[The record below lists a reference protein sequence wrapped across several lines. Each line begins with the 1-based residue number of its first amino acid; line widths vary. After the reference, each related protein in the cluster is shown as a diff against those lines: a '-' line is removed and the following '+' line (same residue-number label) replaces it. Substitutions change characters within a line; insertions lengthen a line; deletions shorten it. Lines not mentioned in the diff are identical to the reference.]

1 MFSLSCLKPI
11 FGLMCMHAK
20 LLQSCPTLCDP
31 MDCSL
36 SGSSVRGILQARMPE
51 WVTIPF
57 SRGSFWPKD
66 QTQVSCIA
74 GRFLTVWA
82 TREDFCLFTDCLS
95 LSLLNFKLSVGRNY
109 FHLSHFFSYLQ
120 CLAQC
125 MAGSRLYKNIRLFV
139 ESSKRRGYMY
149 TYSCFN
155 LLYSRTQH
163 CKTII
168 LQWKKRWINHVCCL
182 GCWLMLR

>member
-1 MFSLSCLKPI
+1 MPLTTVHYFSFPI
-11 FGLMCMHAK
+11 SFKVLIKICHQN
-20 LLQSCPTLCDP
+20 LFVSESHLVVSNSLNP

-36 SGSSVRGILQARMPE
+36 SGSSVHGILQARMLE

-57 SRGSFWPKD
+57 SRGSSWPKD

-82 TREDFCLFTDCLS
+82 TREAFCLLTDFLS
-95 LSLLNFKLSVGRNY
+95 LSPLNFKLRVGRNY

-125 MAGSRLYKNIRLFV
+125 LAGSRLYKKYKIICWRFREEGIYVYIQLLHFV
-139 ESSKRRGYMY
+139 I
-149 TYSCFN
+149 
-155 LLYSRTQH
+155 QQ
-163 CKTII
+163 I
-168 LQWKKRWINHVCCL
+168 
-182 GCWLMLR
+182 